1 MKSFSIL
8 LTCLS
13 NKTQILEW
21 IRLSLRKLNF
31 KIKIYAADSNPEVL
45 SKYFCDYLFKD
56 LNNIVDRLV
65 LNLLE
70 IDLSNNFIISKFIK
84 I

>member
-1 MKSFSIL
+1 MKSFNIL

-13 NKTQILEW
+13 NKIQILEW
-21 IRLSLRKLNF
+21 IRLSLGKLNF

-70 IDLSNNFIISKFIK
+70 IDLSNNFIITKFIK

>member
-1 MKSFSIL
+1 MKSFNIL

-13 NKTQILEW
+13 NRTQILEL

-31 KIKIYAADSNPEVL
+31 KIKIYVADSNPEVL
-45 SKYFCDYLFKD
+45 SKYFCGYLFKD
-56 LNNIVDRLV
+56 LNNILDRLV

-70 IDLSNNFIISKFIK
+70 IDLSNNFIINKFIK

>member
-1 MKSFSIL
+1 MKSFNIL

-13 NKTQILEW
+13 NRTQILEL

-31 KIKIYAADSNPEVL
+31 KIKIYVADSNPEVL

-70 IDLSNNFIISKFIK
+70 MVNLKKPNLIEVT
-84 I
+84 